1 MVKSYHLN
9 VLIDEKLNNDLIR
22 TAKSMQIN
30 KSELA
35 RRLLVDG
42 IKKQTDVETAYDSTT
57 VNLESRVKKLEEKEE
72 KSWWKKIMR

>member
-9 VLIDEKLNNDLIR
+9 VLIDEELNNDLIR

-72 KSWWKKIMR
+72 KSWWKKIIR

>member
-72 KSWWKKIMR
+72 KSWWKKIIK

>member
-9 VLIDEKLNNDLIR
+9 VLIDEELNNNLIR

-72 KSWWKKIMR
+72 KSWWKKIIR

>member
-9 VLIDEKLNNDLIR
+9 VLIDEKLNNDLMR
-22 TAKSMQIN
+22 TAKSMEIN

-72 KSWWKKIMR
+72 KSWWKKIIR

>member
-1 MVKSYHLN
+1 
-9 VLIDEKLNNDLIR
+9 
-22 TAKSMQIN
+22 MQIN

-72 KSWWKKIMR
+72 KSWWKKIIR

>member
-72 KSWWKKIMR
+72 KSWWKKIIR